1 MLIFIFI
8 RITLYQ
14 KMEGKYAQH
23 KCVSCY
29 NVNVQKKPSKMQ
41 KQKFL
46 HKSAFLGMSSS
57 FDGVSIGNV
66 GYNLL

>member
-1 MLIFIFI
+1 
-8 RITLYQ
+8 
-14 KMEGKYAQH
+14 MEGKYAQY

-57 FDGVSIGNV
+57 FDGVKIKIITV
-66 GYNLL
+66 VLT

>member
-1 MLIFIFI
+1 
-8 RITLYQ
+8 
-14 KMEGKYAQH
+14 MEGKYAQY

-57 FDGVSIGNV
+57 FDCVKIKITTVVLTSVMLVIIWCDCF
-66 GYNLL
+66 

>member
-1 MLIFIFI
+1 
-8 RITLYQ
+8 
-14 KMEGKYAQH
+14 MEGKYAQY

-57 FDGVSIGNV
+57 FDGVKIKITTVVLTSVMLVII
-66 GYNLL
+66 YCDCF